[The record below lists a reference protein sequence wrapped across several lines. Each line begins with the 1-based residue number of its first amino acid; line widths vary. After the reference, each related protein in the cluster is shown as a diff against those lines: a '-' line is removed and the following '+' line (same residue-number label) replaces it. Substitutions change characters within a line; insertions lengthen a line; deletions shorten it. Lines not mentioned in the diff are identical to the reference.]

1 MEKLTIMKDYRA
13 RIDKLVK
20 MAKQDTGILAVFLFG
35 STTRSDYHQTSDVEI
50 CLILKPDHHTPLE
63 LSRKRLEY
71 LNLSVLDVRIFQQ
84 LPLYVRMGV
93 IKEGK
98 NLFNADED
106 ALYQL
111 VFDTIS
117 EFEDFEDSY
126 RDYLK
131 DAAGASLWRPEY
143 A

>member
-20 MAKQDTGILAVFLFG
+20 MAKQDTNVLAVFLFG
-35 STTRSDYHQTSDVEI
+35 SAARGDYNQASDVDI

-71 LNLSVLDVRIFQQ
+71 QKLFVMDVQIFQQ
-84 LPLYVRMGV
+84 LPLYIKVRV

-98 NLFNADED
+98 NLFSADED

-117 EFEDFEDSY
+117 EFEDFEHIY

-131 DAAGASLWRPEY
+131 EVLDAG
-143 A
+143 

>member
-1 MEKLTIMKDYRA
+1 MKDHGA

-20 MAKQDTGILAVFLFG
+20 IAKQDTGVLAVFLFG
-35 STTRSDYHQTSDVEI
+35 SAARGDYHQASDVDI
-50 CLILKPDHHTPLE
+50 CLILKSDRRTPLE

-71 LNLSVLDVRIFQQ
+71 LKLSVLDVQIFQQ
-84 LPLYVRMGV
+84 LPLYIKIRV

-98 NLFNADED
+98 NLFSADED

-111 VFDTIS
+111 VFDTIG
-117 EFEDFEDSY
+117 EFEDFGNIY

-131 DAAGASLWRPEY
+131 EVANAG
-143 A
+143 